1 MDNNKFNWLEK
12 VLNEEYCFV
21 KNLKKNDTTEINV
34 LENKSTGKKLVLK
47 RIQGTAEAYAKL
59 LHIVHRNIPVIYDVA
74 MNDDRTIVIEEF
86 IDGITVGQILE
97 TGLYVSKGVERVILQ
112 VCEALLCIHEEGI
125 VHRDIKPENI
135 IITNDGMVK
144 LIDYDIARIDDSAKS
159 ADTTILGTTGYAAPE
174 QYGIA
179 KTDAR
184 SDIYSIGILI
194 NVMLTGEHPS
204 KKMCSGKWQKIV
216 NKCTRIN
223 PDERY
228 QNIRELMNVI

>member
-1 MDNNKFNWLEK
+1 MNDDIYLWLEK
-12 VLNEEYCFV
+12 ILNEEYLFV
-21 KNLKKNDTTEINV
+21 RNLKKSDTTEVNV
-34 LENKSTGKKLVLK
+34 LENKCTGKRVVLK
-47 RIQGTAEAYAKL
+47 RVRGTAEVYDKL
-59 LHIVHRNIPVIYDVA
+59 LYVEHNNIPVIYDVVT
-74 MNDDRTIVIEEF
+74 NSDSTIIVEEY
-86 IDGITVGQILE
+86 IDGITVGQVLE
-97 TGLYVSKGVERVILQ
+97 TDLYVNKGVERVVVQ
-112 VCEALLCIHEEGI
+112 VCKALLTLHQEDI

-135 IITNDGMVK
+135 IITNDGVVK

-159 ADTTILGTTGYAAPE
+159 SDTTILGTTGYAAPE

-228 QNIRELMNVI
+228 QNIRELMNAI

>member
-1 MDNNKFNWLEK
+1 M
-12 VLNEEYCFV
+12 
-21 KNLKKNDTTEINV
+21 
-34 LENKSTGKKLVLK
+34 
-47 RIQGTAEAYAKL
+47 
-59 LHIVHRNIPVIYDVA
+59 
-74 MNDDRTIVIEEF
+74 
-86 IDGITVGQILE
+86 E

-135 IITNDGMVK
+135 IITNDGVVK

-159 ADTTILGTTGYAAPE
+159 SDTTILGTTGYAAPE